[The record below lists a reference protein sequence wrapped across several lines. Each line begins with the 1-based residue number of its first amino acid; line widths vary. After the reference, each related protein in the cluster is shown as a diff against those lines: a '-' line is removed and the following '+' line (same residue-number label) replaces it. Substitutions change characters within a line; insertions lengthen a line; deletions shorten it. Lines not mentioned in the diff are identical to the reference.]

1 MTTIYKG
8 QDNPVK
14 LILRQGSTAF
24 DLSNYTKI
32 ELVVSD
38 SITYD
43 TTNQSSYFEISTSRT
58 GLLILRLGQS
68 NLDVGSYTPEI
79 IYYDA
84 DNSNGISFDTFDL
97 EVK

>member
-1 MTTIYKG
+1 MATCYKG
-8 QDNPVK
+8 NDNPIK
-14 LILRQGSTAF
+14 LILRQGST
-24 DLSNYTKI
+24 SYNITGYTKI

-43 TTNQSSYFEISTSRT
+43 TTNHSSYFDIDTNRV

-68 NLDVGSYTPEI
+68 SLDVGSYTPEI
-79 IYYDA
+79 IYYDST
-84 DNSNGISFDTFDL
+84 NNNGISFGTFDL